1 MTWDADTRRSRLR
14 EALELSRSYRRYGS
28 EVAAALPMAAPSPAP
43 VDQGAWYEQRTE
55 VPAGSPS
62 LVGDLAVPAAQA
74 LLSGGFAS
82 AAVAVARGAGLEL
95 AGWAIAGAGIAA
107 AGVVWTVL
115 LADGRKL
122 LRSVVIESR
131 GDAVPVAADLP
142 HPRDVLRVEVKE
154 VKAERPGSGPGWSLS
169 DLPEGRDVLVAVCK
183 AVASGARHL
192 SRRDLVG
199 IGGMGSDRVRTLLSE
214 LEARGFVVYPKGRND
229 PGGAV
234 WTARGRALSRALIG

>member
-1 MTWDADTRRSRLR
+1 MTWSPEERRSRLA
-14 EALELSRSYRRYGS
+14 EALATSRRYRRYGS

-142 HPRDVLRVEVKE
+142 HPRDVLRVEVK
-154 VKAERPGSGPGWSLS
+154 AERPGSGPGWSLS

>member
-28 EVAAALPMAAPSPAP
+28 EVAAALPTAAPSPAP

-142 HPRDVLRVEVKE
+142 HPRDVLSVTVRED
-154 VKAERPGSGPGWSLS
+154 RPGSGPQSVRRSRRARVTYPGGTWSASAGW
-169 DLPEGRDVLVAVCK
+169 GQT
-183 AVASGARHL
+183 ASGRSCQHW
-192 SRRDLVG
+192 RRA
-199 IGGMGSDRVRTLLSE
+199 GS
-214 LEARGFVVYPKGRND
+214 
-229 PGGAV
+229 
-234 WTARGRALSRALIG
+234 

>member
-1 MTWDADTRRSRLR
+1 MTWSPEERRSRLA
-14 EALELSRSYRRYGS
+14 EALATSRRYRRYGS
-28 EVAAALPMAAPSPAP
+28 EVAAALPMASPSPSP
-43 VDQGAWYEQRTE
+43 VDQGGAWYEQRTE

-131 GDAVPVAADLP
+131 GDAVPVAADPP
-142 HPRDVLRVEVKE
+142 HPRDVLRVE

-234 WTARGRALSRALIG
+234 WTAKGRALSRALIG

>member
-1 MTWDADTRRSRLR
+1 MTWDADTRRARLR

-131 GDAVPVAADLP
+131 GDPATPVAADP
-142 HPRDVLRVEVKE
+142 PRPRDQLRVEVKT
-154 VKAERPGSGPGWSLS
+154 ERPGSGPSWSLA
-169 DLPEGRDVLVAVCK
+169 DLPEGRDTLAAICR
-183 AVASGARHL
+183 AVASGSRHL

-199 IGGMGSDRVRTLLSE
+199 IGGMGSDRVRALLSE
-214 LEARGFVVYPKGRND
+214 LELHGFVTYPKGRND

>member
-1 MTWDADTRRSRLR
+1 MTWDADTRRARLR

-131 GDAVPVAADLP
+131 GDAVPVAVDPP
-142 HPRDVLRVEVKE
+142 HPRDVLSVTVRED
-154 VKAERPGSGPGWSLS
+154 RPGSGPGWSIA
-169 DLPEGRDVLVAVCK
+169 DLPESRAVLVAVAK

-199 IGGMGSDRVRTLLSE
+199 VGGMGSDRVRALLSA
-214 LEARGFVVYPKGRND
+214 LEARGFVTYPKGRND
-229 PGGAV
+229 PGGAA
-234 WTARGRALSRALIG
+234 WTAKGRALSRALLDA

>member
-1 MTWDADTRRSRLR
+1 MTWDADTRRARLR

-28 EVAAALPMAAPSPAP
+28 EVAAAFPMAAPSPAP

-82 AAVAVARGAGLEL
+82 AAVAVARGAGLEVGAWVVL
-95 AGWAIAGAGIAA
+95 GAGVGV
-107 AGVVWTVL
+107 AGVVWSYL
-115 LADGRKL
+115 LSDGRRL

-131 GDAVPVAADLP
+131 GDAEQVAASP
-142 HPRDVLRVEVKE
+142 TPARDVLTVEVKE
-154 VKAERPGSGPGWSLS
+154 SRPGSGPGWSLS

-199 IGGMGSDRVRTLLSE
+199 IGGMGADRVRALLAALE
-214 LEARGFVVYPKGRND
+214 LRGFVTYPKGRND

-234 WTARGRALSRALIG
+234 WTAKGRALSRALIG